1 MALQKSKKSEA
12 TGLAKAAAQLE
23 AEDDSVFCIVD
34 MGTQSRKRIKKLKRG
49 EGKLMD
55 MIESILEELNAES
68 IVPEGAPTVVV
79 IVKQ

>member
-12 TGLAKAAAQLE
+12 TGLAKAAAQPE

-68 IVPEGAPTVVV
+68 IVPEGARTVVV

>member
-12 TGLAKAAAQLE
+12 TGLAKAAAQRE